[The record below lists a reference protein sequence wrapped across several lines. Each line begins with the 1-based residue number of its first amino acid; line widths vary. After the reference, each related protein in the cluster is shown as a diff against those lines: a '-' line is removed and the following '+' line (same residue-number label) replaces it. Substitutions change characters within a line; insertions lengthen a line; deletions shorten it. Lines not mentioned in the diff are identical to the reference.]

1 MKYPRIVIAATGSGN
16 GKTTVTCSLLRALQQ
31 RGVSVCSFKC
41 GPDYIDPLY
50 HRNVIGVPTG
60 NLDLFFTDEKRTRS
74 IFCREFAGDV
84 AVVEG
89 VMGLYDGLAGIK
101 REASTY
107 HMAEALDAPIILVTN
122 GYGKG
127 RSVIAE
133 LKGFLDFDRSK
144 RIAGVILNRVSAA
157 FGEILVPVIE
167 EELGI
172 PVLGCLPNRKDDFF
186 RSRYLGLVLP
196 DEVKDFREQLQTQ
209 AKLFQ
214 QHVDVGRILEIAR
227 GAKEF
232 PKEEETMDIRIG
244 EVLYRE
250 RWKPLRIGVARDEAF
265 CFYYREN
272 REMLQELGAELVEF
286 SPMADEHL
294 PKDICGLWFGG
305 GYPELHLAALS
316 ENRRLMDEIRALARE
331 GIPIRGE
338 CGGFMYLGDS
348 IEDASGRVW
357 PMAGIHPGRSFHS
370 EGRRRFGYVT
380 LTAHETGA
388 VIRGHE
394 YHYYDCD
401 NNGTAYTAEKPV
413 TGKQWKC
420 IVKNGAQQMGFPH
433 LYYPSNPEFAKA
445 FVRECRR
452 WAEEREQR

>member
-1 MKYPRIVIAATGSGN
+1 
-16 GKTTVTCSLLRALQQ
+16 
-31 RGVSVCSFKC
+31 
-41 GPDYIDPLY
+41 
-50 HRNVIGVPTG
+50 
-60 NLDLFFTDEKRTRS
+60 
-74 IFCREFAGDV
+74 
-84 AVVEG
+84 
-89 VMGLYDGLAGIK
+89 
-101 REASTY
+101 
-107 HMAEALDAPIILVTN
+107 
-122 GYGKG
+122 
-127 RSVIAE
+127 
-133 LKGFLDFDRSK
+133 
-144 RIAGVILNRVSAA
+144 
-157 FGEILVPVIE
+157 
-167 EELGI
+167 
-172 PVLGCLPNRKDDFF
+172 
-186 RSRYLGLVLP
+186 
-196 DEVKDFREQLQTQ
+196 
-209 AKLFQ
+209 
-214 QHVDVGRILEIAR
+214 
-227 GAKEF
+227 
-232 PKEEETMDIRIG
+232 MDIRIG
-244 EVLYRE
+244 EVQYRE

-272 REMLQELGAELVEF
+272 REMLQDLGAELVEF
-286 SPMADEHL
+286 SPMAEEHL

-316 ENRRLMDEIRALARE
+316 GNRRLMDEIRALARE

-401 NNGTAYTAEKPV
+401 DNGTAYTAEKPV

-452 WAEEREQR
+452 WAEEREQK

>member
-1 MKYPRIVIAATGSGN
+1 MKYPRIVIAATGSGT
-16 GKTTVTCSLLRALQQ
+16 GKTTVTCSLLRALQE
-31 RGVSVCSFKC
+31 RGIPVCSFKC

-60 NLDLFFTDEKRTRS
+60 NLDLFFTDEKRTQS
-74 IFCREFAGDV
+74 IFCREFAGEV

-157 FGEILVPVIE
+157 FGEILVPIIE

-244 EVLYRE
+244 EDLCRE

-286 SPMADEHL
+286 SPMAEEHL

-316 ENRRLMDEIRALARE
+316 GNRRLIDEIRALARE

-357 PMAGIHPGRSFHS
+357 PMAGIHPGRSFRS
-370 EGRRRFGYVT
+370 KSRRFGYVT
-380 LTAHETGA
+380 LTAHESGA

-401 NNGTAYTAEKPV
+401 DNGTAYTAEKPV

-420 IVKNGAQQMGFPH
+420 IVENGAQQMGFPH

-452 WAEEREQR
+452 WAEEREQK

>member
-74 IFCREFAGDV
+74 IFCREFAGEV

-244 EVLYRE
+244 EELCRE

-272 REMLQELGAELVEF
+272 REMLQDLGAELVEF
-286 SPMADEHL
+286 SPMAEEHL

-316 ENRRLMDEIRALARE
+316 ENRRLMDEIRALARK

-338 CGGFMYLGDS
+338 CGGFMYLGES

-357 PMAGIHPGRSFHS
+357 PMAGIHPGRSFYNKS
-370 EGRRRFGYVT
+370 RRRFGYVT
-380 LTAHETGA
+380 LTSHETGA

-394 YHYYDCD
+394 YHYYDCED
-401 NNGTAYTAEKPV
+401 NGTAYTAEKPV

-452 WAEEREQR
+452 WAEERDQK